1 MDYNLDKIKNRLE
14 SLKQT
19 SKPKQT
25 EKKDYTLVYWKPK
38 AEGKYQIRFLKSNL
52 SIFKHREELIQPFQE
67 VLVHYGIGK
76 YPIVSL
82 INYWAVYDKD
92 NKQISDTTWA
102 NKDDAIKFAKTIP
115 DATVGPAKD
124 PIVEFCSKLR
134 DKNKFDAENWRLAK
148 QLDPKLRVFAPIIVR
163 GEEEKGVRLFEF
175 SKTIYEELLNIYQDE
190 DYGNYI
196 DIAEGFDFVVNASK
210 VQDRPGFALS
220 LRPKP
225 RQTPLSEDAS
235 QIQTWLDNQPNL
247 LEEKYKYT
255 YDKLKEELQNFIS
268 GGEEKEDDIISEP
281 AVGFEDGS
289 PAKEEKKFTLSTQG
303 TPKKAKSEEFDS
315 LFEDDLPF

>member
-1 MDYNLDKIKNRLE
+1 MDLNKIKSRLDN
-14 SLKQT
+14 LNQA

-38 AEGKYQIRFLKSNL
+38 AEGKYQIRFVPSKIN
-52 SIFKHREELIQPFQE
+52 KDNPFQE
-67 VLVHYGIGK
+67 VFMHYGVGK
-76 YPIVSL
+76 YPIVAL
-82 INYWAVYDKD
+82 TNWGED
-92 NKQISDTTWA
+92 
-102 NKDDAIKFAKTIP
+102 
-115 DATVGPAKD
+115 D
-124 PIVEFCSKLR
+124 PIVDFTKKLR
-134 DKNKFDAENWRLAK
+134 KSSESENWRLAK
-148 QLDPKLRVFAPIIVR
+148 QLDPKMRVFAPVIVR
-163 GEEEKGVRLFEF
+163 GEEDKGVRLFEF
-175 SKTIYEELLNIYQDE
+175 SKTIYMELLSIADDE
-190 DYGNYI
+190 DYG
-196 DIAEGFDFVVNASK
+196 DFTDVAQGFDFVVNASK

-220 LRPKP
+220 VRPKP
-225 RQTPLSEDAS
+225 KQTPLSSDAS
-235 QIQTWLDNQPNL
+235 QITTWLENQPIL
-247 LEEKYKYT
+247 LEERYKYT